1 MGAVWISGMHG
12 AHFQRAVINFVCYS
26 RSQVMFC
33 AMVSGFD
40 NVHYRANLSRM
51 DIALKHGKTAGDGYV
66 YVFAF
71 SVPPSFRCRIYCG
84 FAVLHANATRL
95 YICDHR
101 KTSIRR
107 AGCLL
112 TTSQSVSWLSPRRR

>member
-1 MGAVWISGMHG
+1 MGAVWISGTHG
-12 AHFQRAVINFVCYS
+12 QNIIRRVVINFVYDS

-51 DIALKHGKTAGDGYV
+51 DIALKHGKTAGDGWV
-66 YVFAF
+66 QCLRVFRSLITF
-71 SVPPSFRCRIYCG
+71 CRIYCG

-101 KTSIRR
+101 KS
-107 AGCLL
+107 
-112 TTSQSVSWLSPRRR
+112 